1 MRDNWR
7 YLIRYALKDRAGKVV
22 EASVTVDGK
31 KRRDEVMALI
41 ERVGYVLLSCEGR
54 RREIA

>member
-1 MRDNWR
+1 MRDNWM

-31 KRRDEVMALI
+31 RRRDEVMELI
-41 ERVGYVLLSCEGR
+41 ERVGYVLLSCEGT
-54 RREIA
+54 RRETA